1 MRRDSFPTTTDH
13 GRSRGDSNLSEQD
26 HNQTKNVDDIF
37 SSANHSLRNKGFEN
51 NNNNEGSGSNGSGN
65 VNEKKGNF
73 GSMWKQCKEAAAG
86 SQKSNMTSIAAAVI
100 DGDVGVAKVG
110 NKNEVTSNDN
120 NNNNHNHNDR
130 DDTDVPSFQLTP
142 PGSPPTTARSYR
154 SNSSA
159 VVLGDEIHPIVIPT
173 PLSLIFPL

>member
-26 HNQTKNVDDIF
+26 HNQTKHVDDIF
-37 SSANHSLRNKGFEN
+37 SSANHSLRSKGFEN

-73 GSMWKQCKEAAAG
+73 GSVWKQCKEAAAG
-86 SQKSNMTSIAAAVI
+86 SQKSSMTSIAAAVT
-100 DGDVGVAKVG
+100 DGDVGEEKGG

-120 NNNNHNHNDR
+120 NNNNHNNHNHNHNDR
-130 DDTDVPSFQLTP
+130 DDTDVPTFQLTP

-159 VVLGDEIHPIVIPT
+159 VVLGDEIYLSVIPT
-173 PLSLIFPL
+173 HPS